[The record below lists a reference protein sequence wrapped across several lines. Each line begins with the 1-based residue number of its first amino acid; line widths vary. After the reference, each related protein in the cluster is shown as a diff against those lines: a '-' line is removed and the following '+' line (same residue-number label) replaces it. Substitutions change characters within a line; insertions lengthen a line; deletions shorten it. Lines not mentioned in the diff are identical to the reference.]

1 MSRNRNLSVLT
12 WLRLVRVAQKVSHAG
27 AEHIT
32 RYGLSGALFDALA
45 QISADEG
52 ITQQEVAEQL
62 LVTKGNISQL
72 LTKLEQQG
80 LIEKRQQG
88 HANHLYVTI
97 KGKALLDE
105 ITPNHDAFITE
116 RMSQLSED
124 ELRQLNDLLRKLDK
138 RLG

>member
-1 MSRNRNLSVLT
+1 MSRSLSVLT

-32 RYGLSGALFDALA
+32 RYGLSGALFDLLA
-45 QISADEG
+45 QIASDEG
-52 ITQQEVAEQL
+52 ISQQEVADQL

-72 LTKLEQQG
+72 LTKLEEQG
-80 LIEKRQQG
+80 LIEKRQKG
-88 HANHLYVTI
+88 HTNHLYLTV
-97 KGKALLDE
+97 KGKVLLDE
-105 ITPNHDAFITE
+105 ITPNHDVFITE
-116 RMSQLSED
+116 RMSQLTED